1 MTYTVMGE
9 ELGEQQ
15 NSYVP
20 LFPITVY
27 EGNLTVEYR
36 LCSGEGTDYIR
47 LAGMVREYLADYGQL
62 PAARRRKHRWWWKR
76 SAVSAG
82 IKPCLGYTVPPGS
95 VPLTTYAQDIAIL
108 EELRAAGLTDVALRL
123 SGWASGGMDQQYA
136 GGLSPLWRAGRPRGL
151 P

>member
-62 PAARRRKHRWWWKR
+62 PAGTGGENTGGGGNGRRCQR
-76 SAVSAG
+76 V
-82 IKPCLGYTVPPGS
+82 
-95 VPLTTYAQDIAIL
+95 
-108 EELRAAGLTDVALRL
+108 
-123 SGWASGGMDQQYA
+123 
-136 GGLSPLWRAGRPRGL
+136 
-151 P
+151 

>member
-62 PAARRRKHRWWWKR
+62 PAAKTPVVVETVGG
-76 SAVSAG
+76 VSGYKTLLGVYRTTG
-82 IKPCLGYTVPPGS
+82 I

-136 GGLSPLWRAGRPRGL
+136 GGLSPLGELGGRAGL